1 MAKLFFQYGTDPY
14 LFDTRRLKLFRLKT
28 KELIEIVNP
37 EMLRNVRLD
46 ATEIDRKRAFKLA
59 GQIERQTS

>member
-28 KELIEIVNP
+28 KGLVEIVNP
-37 EMLRNVRLD
+37 QMLRNVRLD
-46 ATEIDRKRAFKLA
+46 AMEIDRKQAFKLA
-59 GQIERQTS
+59 DRSDHNKS